1 MTLMWLVAIK
11 YLNSWTALAA
21 LLAFQDVAEQF
32 PKPHR
37 VFPYSVVYCFWQLQC
52 SVCIP
57 PPMTMVHL
65 WLALHTQTHT
75 IHTHT
80 HTHTGSFMYISSI
93 IANWC
98 YELILNRQTH
108 TVRCFTPV
116 LHQTSQNYGQRRS
129 FHPWLPWRSSHCRSW
144 PNAHST
150 WQWMAA
156 SELRSRPTRAK
167 GSATRSTFNVPFLKL
182 FKIQQSR
189 QYREDN

>member
-37 VFPYSVVYCFWQLQC
+37 LFPYSVVYCFWQLQC

-80 HTHTGSFMYISSI
+80 HTHTQALLCISVQLLQTD
-93 IANWC
+93 AMNW
-98 YELILNRQTH
+98 YSTDKLILS
-108 TVRCFTPV
+108 VV
-116 LHQTSQNYGQRRS
+116 SHQCSIR
-129 FHPWLPWRSSHCRSW
+129 
-144 PNAHST
+144 
-150 WQWMAA
+150 
-156 SELRSRPTRAK
+156 RAK
-167 GSATRSTFNVPFLKL
+167 TTASGGAFTRGYRGVHPTAEADQTL
-182 FKIQQSR
+182 IQRDSGWQHQS
-189 QYREDN
+189 